1 MVGYGPVGR
10 AVTRLL
16 GENEIRCTVVEMN
29 IDTVRALAGSGTVAV
44 YGDATHEDILRAAG
58 LGDAQSLII
67 SSAGLTG
74 VEEMLRMAKRIN
86 PHVQVLARASY
97 LRETAALRA
106 AGADEVFS
114 GEGEVALA
122 FTAAILARLGATAEQ
137 VDRERARI
145 HAELG

>member
-1 MVGYGPVGR
+1 
-10 AVTRLL
+10 
-16 GENEIRCTVVEMN
+16 
-29 IDTVRALAGSGTVAV
+29 
-44 YGDATHEDILRAAG
+44 
-58 LGDAQSLII
+58 
-67 SSAGLTG
+67 
-74 VEEMLRMAKRIN
+74 
-86 PHVQVLARASY
+86 VLARASY

-137 VDRERARI
+137 LDRERARI